1 MDKLIR
7 RRSLSSNAGSILSFL
22 LLLGCFLGLF
32 GSSIVAVEA
41 VAEPVTANPNVYLFI
56 RNVTS
61 SNLTYLDA
69 KTSPLS
75 SFAFSN
81 TFCAQ
86 QPTGF
91 FMPGNPLHSFLV
103 IDREDM
109 LMQESTVLTY
119 VPSDMA
125 FLVFDSKEVD
135 WYFWN
140 DSSLHPLSNR
150 SVYMDN
156 SSAWSAVCYIDSDM
170 IPFISLPELS
180 IMTSLSYIVFPLAC
194 LGGLVALVAIIVYT
208 RFCASQARRALKTST
223 LFLFLALLALFSTIY
238 CTCSIG
244 GIGFFPISTTL
255 IAQISV
261 AIYWASMLAVL
272 YILVLFYR
280 RDSVHL
286 YEHDEEG
293 ESLRKD
299 LIFLSIYLLLFAAAL
314 ILAFYVLRNAL
325 GTDDASP
332 YTLHFYV
339 DTLLGMADVIN
350 ENIRIV

>member
-41 VAEPVTANPNVYLFI
+41 VAEPVTENPNVYLFI

-69 KTSPLS
+69 RTSPLR

-86 QPTGF
+86 EPTGF

-103 IDREDM
+103 IDKEDM

-119 VPSDMA
+119 VPSDRA

-140 DSSLHPLSNR
+140 DSSLHPLSNI
-150 SVYMDN
+150 SAYN
-156 SSAWSAVCYIDSDM
+156 SSAWSAVCYIDSDV
-170 IPFISLPELS
+170 IPFIQLPELS
-180 IMTSLSYIVFPLAC
+180 VMIFLSYVVFLLAC

-208 RFCASQARRALKTST
+208 RFCASQARKAAKTST

-238 CTCSIG
+238 CACVIF

-261 AIYWASMLAVL
+261 VTYWASMLAVL

-280 RDSVHL
+280 RDSKHL
-286 YEHDEEG
+286 HYKHDEEG
-293 ESLRKD
+293 GSLRKD
-299 LIFLSIYLLLFAAAL
+299 LIFLSIYLLLFAAVL
-314 ILAFYVLRNAL
+314 VLAFYVLRNAL
-325 GTDDASP
+325 GSDDASP